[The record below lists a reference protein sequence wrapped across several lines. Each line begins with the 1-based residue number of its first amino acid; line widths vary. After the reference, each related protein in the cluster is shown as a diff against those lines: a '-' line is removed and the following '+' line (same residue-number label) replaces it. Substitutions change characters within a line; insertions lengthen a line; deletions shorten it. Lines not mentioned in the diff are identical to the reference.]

1 MQPVRRDVK
10 FDFPAERM
18 RDWHGDGVGV
28 SQFINALSVIFPEG
42 ERFFID
48 SVRHYRDRITDP
60 ELKEAVRGFI
70 GQEAMHGR
78 EHDRWNAAYF
88 KAVPAA
94 RRIERFATRRLKR
107 WQKWLPQSTQLAM
120 TIGAEHLTA
129 VLGDFIL
136 RHPQFVEGHGEKKS
150 EEVFVAM
157 LKWHAMEETEHK
169 AVAFDVWKA
178 VMRRSPRAY
187 AERCF
192 GLAFMFA
199 AYLPVVNRLVIE
211 GIKASD
217 KHVDI
222 GEELRTV
229 RQYLYGKNGLIRSLA
244 LPLLGYARPGFHPWD
259 DDNRELLKQMEAIE
273 AAYAV

>member
-1 MQPVRRDVK
+1 MKPVRRDVN
-10 FDFPAERM
+10 FDFPAARIN
-18 RDWHGDGVGV
+18 DWHADGVGV
-28 SQFINALSVIFPEG
+28 TQFINALSVIFPEG

-60 ELKEAVRGFI
+60 ELKEAVQAFI

-78 EHDRWNAAYF
+78 EHERWNQAYF
-88 KAVPAA
+88 DAVPRA
-94 RRIERFATRRLKR
+94 RKIERFATRRLKR

-136 RHPQFVEGHGEKKS
+136 RHPEFVEGHSESKS
-150 EEVFVAM
+150 DPVFVAM

-199 AYLPVVNRLVIE
+199 AYLPVVNRLLVE
-211 GIKASD
+211 GIKASGED
-217 KHVDI
+217 VDVAAEI
-222 GEELRTV
+222 KAV
-229 RQYLYGKNGLIRSLA
+229 RKYLYGKDGLIRSLT
-244 LPLLGYARPGFHPWD
+244 LPLLGFARPGFHPWD

-273 AAYAV
+273 AAYAK

>member
-10 FDFPAERM
+10 FDFPADRI
-18 RDWHGDGVGV
+18 RDWHGDGAGV
-28 SQFINALSVIFPEG
+28 TSFINALSVIFPEG

-48 SVRHYRDRITDP
+48 SVRYYRDRIKDP

-78 EHDRWNAAYF
+78 EHERWNEAYF
-88 KAVPAA
+88 AAVPGA
-94 RRIERFATRRLKR
+94 RKIERFATRRLKR
-107 WQKWLPQSTQLAM
+107 WQKWLPKSTQLAM

-136 RHPQFVEGHGEKKS
+136 RHPEFVEGHGEAKS
-150 EEVFVAM
+150 EAVFVAM

-169 AVAFDVWKA
+169 AVAFDVWKS

-199 AYLPVVNRLVIE
+199 AYWPVVNKLVLE
-211 GIKASD
+211 GVRAND
-217 KHVDI
+217 KDTDI
-222 GEELRTV
+222 GRELNSLRK
-229 RQYLYGKNGLIRSLA
+229 YLYGKDGIFRSLA

-259 DDNRELLKQMEAIE
+259 DDNRELLQQMEAIE
-273 AAYAV
+273 AAYAS